1 MNKISFIFLVLLAI
15 WSCSEDDEAV
25 TDNTSNDENAQRTFA
40 EAQTQYE
47 ALRENAKHSLTRK
60 AGFPT
65 SGTMVYKG
73 MHMGEF
79 FERNTTS
86 GFKLDYFA
94 DVEFTL
100 DFEAQTFTGQL
111 INFTTNLEGFDNP
124 EGSLNVSGS
133 IRGPAELGDDA
144 FGLRFRVQ
152 DGDLKQEG
160 RTANFD
166 AFTENKGRFLG
177 ESGQSVNIRIT
188 SIFRWTEGPDTG
200 TTSETIGFMHAD
212 RE

>member
-1 MNKISFIFLVLLAI
+1 MNKISFIFLILLAL
-15 WSCSEDDEAV
+15 WSCSDDDESITAND
-25 TDNTSNDENAQRTFA
+25 DNSQRSFE
-40 EAQTQYE
+40 EAQAQYE
-47 ALRENAKHSLTRK
+47 VLRENFKQPLTRE

-73 MHMGEF
+73 LHMGEF

-86 GFKLDYFA
+86 DAKLDYFA

-111 INFTTNLEGFDNP
+111 TNFITNLEGFENP
-124 EGSLNVSGS
+124 VGTLNVSGS
-133 IRGPAELGDDA
+133 IRGRDDMGGDE

-152 DGDLKQEG
+152 DGDLTQDG
-160 RTANFD
+160 ITASFD
-166 AFTENKGRFLG
+166 AFTESKGRFLG
-177 ESGQSVNIRIT
+177 DSGQSVNIRI
-188 SIFRWTEGPDTG
+188 SSVFRWTEGPGTG
-200 TTSETIGFMHAD
+200 TTSATIGFMHAD